1 MRIFRMKKTYL
12 ITFSVI
18 TGIFYLLAV
27 GGLIYFAL
35 DGIRNIFAYLALI
48 PLFMITPVF
57 FTLLIY
63 ANYHSY
69 FVFYDDYFE
78 YHRGKNTI
86 RINAK
91 NLRYFFFREGM
102 LTIFFVK
109 DGISDFAASFRR
121 MSEVPE
127 NSEERRLALPED
139 DQLYKFV
146 VPAMGMI
153 QDSNLIINWFTENIP
168 VCPDGQALKD
178 AIGILKKSKDPE
190 LKEEGMLLKKANLY
204 ASIINRVA
212 FGLAVWCALFPHP
225 YRLSVELTFIFP
237 IILLPILHFSNGW
250 IRFDKRGNSIYPTV
264 CFALIFPMFGLGWR
278 MLQEY
283 TFISAG
289 SFVKAALVFTAIYFV
304 LFLICQKE
312 FSFKDK
318 YTYPVLFMYL
328 FYIFGYALSAVAVIN
343 CLFDFSEPVKEII
356 EKNNEQFSV
365 MMHNGL
371 LGIKW
376 Y

>member
-1 MRIFRMKKTYL
+1 MRIFKMKKSYL
-12 ITFSVI
+12 ITLSVI
-18 TGIFYLLAV
+18 TGILYLLAI
-27 GGLIYFAL
+27 GGLIYFVL

-57 FTLLIY
+57 LTFLIR
-63 ANYHSY
+63 ANYRSY

-86 RINAK
+86 RINGK

-109 DGISDFAASFRR
+109 EGIHDFAASFRR

-127 NSEERRLALPED
+127 NSEERRVALPED
-139 DQLYKFV
+139 EKLFKLV
-146 VPAMGMI
+146 IPALGMI
-153 QDSNLIINWFTENIP
+153 KDSKLILDWFTENIP
-168 VCPDGQALKD
+168 VCPDGQAFND
-178 AIGILKKSKDPE
+178 VMEIMRKSKDPE
-190 LKEEGMLLKKANLY
+190 LKEEGALLRKANLY
-204 ASIINRVA
+204 ASITNRIA
-212 FGLAVWCALFPHP
+212 FALAVWCAFFPRP
-225 YRLSVELTFIFP
+225 YRICIDLTFVFP
-237 IILLPILHFSNGW
+237 IILLVILHISDGW

-278 MLQEY
+278 MAQDY
-283 TFISAG
+283 TVISAG
-289 SFVKAALVFTAIYFV
+289 SFVKAALVFTAIYFA

-318 YTYPVLFMYL
+318 YTYPTLFVYL
-328 FYIFGYALSAVAVIN
+328 FFIFGYALSAVGVIN
-343 CLFDFSEPVKEII
+343 CVFDFSEPVKEII
-356 EKNNEQFSV
+356 EKNNEQISV

>member
-1 MRIFRMKKTYL
+1 MRIFKMKKSYL

-18 TGIFYLLAV
+18 TGIFYLLAI

-57 FTLLIY
+57 FTFLIR
-63 ANYHSY
+63 ANYLSY

-78 YHRGKNTI
+78 YHRIKDTF
-86 RINAK
+86 RINGK
-91 NLRYFFFREGM
+91 NLRYFFYREGM
-102 LTIFFVK
+102 LTIFFVRE
-109 DGISDFAASFRR
+109 GIHDFAASFKRV
-121 MSEVPE
+121 SEVPE

-139 DQLYKFV
+139 EHLYKIV
-146 VPAMGMI
+146 IPALGMI
-153 QDSNLIINWFTENIP
+153 KDSNLILEWFTENIP
-168 VCPDGQALKD
+168 VCPDGQALND
-178 AIGILKKSKDPE
+178 VMEIMKKSKDSE
-190 LKEEGMLLKKANLY
+190 LKEEGVLLKKATLY

-212 FGLAVWCALFPHP
+212 FALAVWCAFFPHP
-225 YRLSVELTFIFP
+225 YRICIELTFGFP
-237 IILLPILHFSNGW
+237 IILLLILHFSDGW
-250 IRFDKRGNSIYPTV
+250 IRFDKRGNSIFPTV
-264 CFALIFPMFGLGWR
+264 CLALIFPMFGLGWR
-278 MLQEY
+278 MLQDY
-283 TFISAG
+283 TIISAG

-318 YTYPVLFMYL
+318 YTYPVLFVYL
-328 FYIFGYALSAVAVIN
+328 FYFFGYALSAVAVIN
-343 CLFDFSEPVKEII
+343 CVFDFSEPVKEII
-356 EKNNEQFSV
+356 EENKEMIPV